1 METVGVYEA
10 KTHLASLLQRV
21 AKGEV
26 VTITKHGRPVA
37 KLLPVA
43 PALEPESVIQELRA
57 LRRGVTLGDSV
68 RDLIEEGR
76 A

>member
-26 VTITKHGRPVA
+26 VTITKHGQPVA

-43 PALEPESVIQELRA
+43 PTLEPESVIQELRA